1 MSRRG
6 TRTQSTQQLLGVR
19 EIRDSR
25 IVTEEG
31 SLAFFILQ
39 PDNLSVL
46 PEAGIRARIRQLTNL
61 LGAVDHVELLAMN
74 SRESFARNRAYYLQ
88 RAQQEPEPAIRALLQ
103 KDRAHL
109 DSIQMHMTLAREFC
123 LLIRMREEKEEA
135 AEALLRHLEE
145 SFRDSGFVIRL
156 AGREDLKRILAV
168 YVEQNVTNDRL
179 DDYDGQRYEETEGEY
194 GALE

>member
-25 IVTEEG
+25 IVTEDG
-31 SLAFFILQ
+31 NLAFFILQ

-123 LLIRMREEKEEA
+123 LVIRMREEKEEA

-145 SFRDSGFVIRL
+145 SFRDSGFSIRL
-156 AGREDLKRILAV
+156 AGREDLKRMLAV
-168 YVEQNVTNDRL
+168 FFEQSAADEQL

>member
-6 TRTQSTQQLLGVR
+6 TRMQSTQQLLGVR

-25 IVTEEG
+25 IVTEDG

-74 SRESFARNRAYYLQ
+74 SRESFARNRAYYLK

>member
-1 MSRRG
+1 MIRRG

-168 YVEQNVTNDRL
+168 YVEQNVTNDLL